1 MFLIIFLPISN
12 AEGKVGGWGK
22 AEKSCPYAPSKKSI
36 KVKSCSRRSIII
48 IIALNVLVRLY
59 GRKKKKT
66 VKVRMEGIKLFL
78 FADIIVYY

>member
-36 KVKSCSRRSIII
+36 KVKRCSRRSIII

-59 GRKKKKT
+59 GRKKKNCESENG
-66 VKVRMEGIKLFL
+66 R
-78 FADIIVYY
+78 Y